1 MLATIIRSSETIH
14 GFEIGIKKEINI
26 ILHGDDS
33 TSSLKDVQSEKQV
46 IKTVEQVSRVA
57 GTNLNVKKSE
67 YILLGSLQNTCE
79 KIEYV
84 LTNQLK
90 HLVYT

>member
-33 TSSLKDVQSEKQV
+33 TSSLKDGQSEKQV

-57 GTNLNVKKSE
+57 GTNLNLKKSE
-67 YILLGSLQNTCE
+67 YYC
-79 KIEYV
+79 
-84 LTNQLK
+84 
-90 HLVYT
+90 